1 MKRLFLTACLLGSA
15 LTLSSCG
22 VVNHQI
28 YRAVNLLKVPVRVS
42 QKAPSLDGADHLV
55 RHLA

>member
-22 VVNHQI
+22 IINNQLS
-28 YRAVNLLKVPVRVS
+28 RAANLLRVPVRVTNW
-42 QKAPSLDGADHLV
+42 APNLDGADHLA